1 MTGRLAGKVAL
12 ISGGARGMGAS
23 HAREMVAQ
31 GAKVV
36 CGDILDGDGEL
47 VAKELGEDARYVH
60 LDVTRTEDWQAAV
73 AHTVTEFGGLDVLV
87 NNAGILNI
95 GTVEDFELS
104 EWHRILDINLT
115 GVFLGIR
122 AVTPT
127 MKDAGHGSIINI
139 SSIEG
144 MAGTIASHGYTAT
157 KFAVRG
163 LTKSVAL
170 ELGQFGIRVNS
181 VHPGLVKTPMADWV
195 PEDIFSSALGRIAQP
210 REVSNMVVYLASDES
225 SFSTGSEF
233 VVDGG
238 VLAGLA
244 HKDFSAVDVEQHVG
258 AGIDGLREHLHA
270 ALVVHA
276 GLLED
281 RAVVERAG
289 EPDLAERARPLER
302 NDIEPPVAGIGLR
315 CDLHAAPEVLPV
327 RDRQVEHRRLPR
339 WAIVD
344 SNPHCLVA
352 VADHGPGRTQEERQ
366 TPAHPLGA
374 LVDDPVDV
382 PADAKAGDVQKRTR
396 GGLPVVVGVVE
407 PARVQRSRHRLHQ
420 PLGHRFRLVRE
431 SEGFPKVAAGAA
443 GHRSEPGTG
452 RDDRAVRLEEAVHRF
467 VQGAVAANNRDALGP
482 FAEGVPHQLGGVSRA
497 FCLPDVDACAVVLE
511 RSAEASQLPFCA
523 PSARSG
529 IDDQYD
535 GLHRGTV
542 SELTDSEG
550 AEYSSTW

>member
-23 HAREMVAQ
+23 HAHEMVAH

-36 CGDILDGDGEL
+36 CGDILDTEGEL
-47 VAKELGEDARYVH
+47 VVKELGDNARYVH
-60 LDVTRTEDWQAAV
+60 LDVTRTEYWEAAV
-73 AHTVTEFGGLDVLV
+73 ALAVAEFGGLDVLV

-95 GTVEDFELS
+95 GTVEDYELA

-127 MKDAGHGSIINI
+127 MKNAGHGSIINI

-163 LTKSVAL
+163 LTKSVSL

-244 HKDFSAVDVEQHVG
+244 HKDFSAVDVDQQ
-258 AGIDGLREHLHA
+258 
-270 ALVVHA
+270 
-276 GLLED
+276 
-281 RAVVERAG
+281 
-289 EPDLAERARPLER
+289 PDW
-302 NDIEPPVAGIGLR
+302 I
-315 CDLHAAPEVLPV
+315 
-327 RDRQVEHRRLPR
+327 
-339 WAIVD
+339 
-344 SNPHCLVA
+344 
-352 VADHGPGRTQEERQ
+352 T
-366 TPAHPLGA
+366 
-374 LVDDPVDV
+374 
-382 PADAKAGDVQKRTR
+382 
-396 GGLPVVVGVVE
+396 
-407 PARVQRSRHRLHQ
+407 
-420 PLGHRFRLVRE
+420 
-431 SEGFPKVAAGAA
+431 
-443 GHRSEPGTG
+443 
-452 RDDRAVRLEEAVHRF
+452 
-467 VQGAVAANNRDALGP
+467 
-482 FAEGVPHQLGGVSRA
+482 
-497 FCLPDVDACAVVLE
+497 
-511 RSAEASQLPFCA
+511 
-523 PSARSG
+523 
-529 IDDQYD
+529 
-535 GLHRGTV
+535 
-542 SELTDSEG
+542 
-550 AEYSSTW
+550 

>member
-244 HKDFSAVDVEQHVG
+244 HKDFSAVDVEQQ
-258 AGIDGLREHLHA
+258 
-270 ALVVHA
+270 
-276 GLLED
+276 
-281 RAVVERAG
+281 
-289 EPDLAERARPLER
+289 PDW
-302 NDIEPPVAGIGLR
+302 I
-315 CDLHAAPEVLPV
+315 
-327 RDRQVEHRRLPR
+327 
-339 WAIVD
+339 
-344 SNPHCLVA
+344 
-352 VADHGPGRTQEERQ
+352 T
-366 TPAHPLGA
+366 
-374 LVDDPVDV
+374 
-382 PADAKAGDVQKRTR
+382 
-396 GGLPVVVGVVE
+396 
-407 PARVQRSRHRLHQ
+407 
-420 PLGHRFRLVRE
+420 
-431 SEGFPKVAAGAA
+431 
-443 GHRSEPGTG
+443 
-452 RDDRAVRLEEAVHRF
+452 
-467 VQGAVAANNRDALGP
+467 
-482 FAEGVPHQLGGVSRA
+482 
-497 FCLPDVDACAVVLE
+497 
-511 RSAEASQLPFCA
+511 
-523 PSARSG
+523 
-529 IDDQYD
+529 
-535 GLHRGTV
+535 
-542 SELTDSEG
+542 
-550 AEYSSTW
+550 